1 MTASPRTRLK
11 FIRSSPLSKSK
22 GHNAVV
28 SILKNLNKHVNL
40 SIPPKITI
48 KSSGN
53 YFFSTSCVSPN
64 YKQLTRNL
72 TDSKRKLLK
81 LRYVFVK
88 YRHFSNS
95 TSSTLVERVSEGPG
109 GLHFKWIKTIP
120 ALTRTAIKCM
130 QQKYL

>member
-1 MTASPRTRLK
+1 MITSPRTRLK
-11 FIRSSPLSKSK
+11 FIQSQPLSKRR

-28 SILKNLNKHVNL
+28 NILKNLNKHVNL

-53 YFFSTSCVSPN
+53 CFFSTSCVSPN
-64 YKQLTRNL
+64 YKQLTRKL
-72 TDSKRKLLK
+72 ADSKRKLLK
-81 LRYVFVK
+81 LRYVFLK
-88 YRHFSNS
+88 YRHFSISINS
-95 TSSTLVERVSEGPG
+95 TQVERVSEGPG

-120 ALTRTAIKCM
+120 AHTRTAIKCM